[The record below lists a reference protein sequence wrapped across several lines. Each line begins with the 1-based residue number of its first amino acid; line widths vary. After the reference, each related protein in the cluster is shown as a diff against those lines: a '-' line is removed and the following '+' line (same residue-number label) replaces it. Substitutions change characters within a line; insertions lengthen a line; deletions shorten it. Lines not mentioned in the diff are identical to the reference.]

1 MRERHVALCRLNK
14 RYKDPTPRPRY
25 PTQRLAACNLVMME
39 CLRMFWV
46 SFLYSMSENL
56 LERGWRT
63 YNLGNGRSGTG
74 TSKNSHNGSHPCLT
88 LNYHKITWLEP
99 ISRYRKYTPRAI
111 SPSVRSP
118 LSIDYVNYDSPSSA
132 CPENTAPSHY
142 STVLPSLQQSWDPW
156 ATWKIHTTFSSLFQ
170 CWCPAHFYTTSHRY
184 PVRLGEL
191 WHEDRAPWAL
201 GRNGTTGYRT

>member
-1 MRERHVALCRLNK
+1 MLRHFKFLQCGNRYKKFVHDRVVSRYSNCRTQRRSSTNTFLDNHRDNHAFRPPQWYHSNTPVILLPTMRERHVAFCGLNK

-25 PTQRLAACNLVMME
+25 PTQRLAACNLVKME

-99 ISRYRKYTPRAI
+99 ISRYRKYIPQAI

-132 CPENTAPSHY
+132 CPVNTAP
-142 STVLPSLQQSWDPW
+142 
-156 ATWKIHTTFSSLFQ
+156 
-170 CWCPAHFYTTSHRY
+170 
-184 PVRLGEL
+184 
-191 WHEDRAPWAL
+191 
-201 GRNGTTGYRT
+201 